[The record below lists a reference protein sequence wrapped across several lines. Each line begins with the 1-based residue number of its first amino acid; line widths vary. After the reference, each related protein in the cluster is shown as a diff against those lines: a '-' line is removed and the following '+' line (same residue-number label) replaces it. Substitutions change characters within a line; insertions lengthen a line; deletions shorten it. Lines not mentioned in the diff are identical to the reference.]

1 MDPERLTLGMV
12 VIEDDDVFS
21 VTIKRVEETCGGA
34 IPRGDWRAC
43 GEPLGVDVILPDD
56 EVTEGSRVELR
67 LGSAGRR
74 IRGAGIVMTGPFMGA

>member
-12 VIEDDDVFS
+12 VIEDDDVLS
-21 VTIKRVEETCGGA
+21 VTKKRVEETCRGA
-34 IPRGDWRAC
+34 IPRANGGAC
-43 GEPLGVDVILPDD
+43 REPIGVDVVLAGD

-67 LGSAGRR
+67 LGGAGER